1 MSDITFEQ
9 EDVTFDDFMN
19 SLPATQT
26 TDVGVDQ
33 ADLDA
38 LIADLAQEYP
48 TATDLD
54 TTQPEIDPQ
63 ELENW
68 LDSLEPTSLDLDL

>member
-19 SLPATQT
+19 SLPAMQT

-48 TATDLD
+48 TTTDLD

-68 LDSLEPTSLDLDL
+68 LDSLEPTSLDLDM